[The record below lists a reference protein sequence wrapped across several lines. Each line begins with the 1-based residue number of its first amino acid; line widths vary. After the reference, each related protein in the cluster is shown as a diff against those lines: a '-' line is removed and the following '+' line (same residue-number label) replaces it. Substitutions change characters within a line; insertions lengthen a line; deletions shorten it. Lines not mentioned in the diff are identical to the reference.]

1 MENLYEVL
9 GVPETSSQDEIKKG
23 YRQQAMRWH
32 PDRNPGKKEEAD
44 ERFKLIG
51 YAYKVLSDTARR
63 AEYDAEL
70 AEMRRA
76 GAQSRASSQEDTSN
90 GASQESRGR
99 GFTEEDASTL
109 FFEQMLDL
117 AIELASRGYAEK
129 LIVKALIGLDCP
141 NAVAMSVARI
151 AVDRFQA
158 KASGGGG
165 TQRDSSN
172 NNGHDESQFQPHSSY
187 GSGAKKSPEES
198 TISRGQQQSDKAS
211 QWVELEP
218 YFRAALVGPDFDA
231 SGLTRIG
238 FLKFLRAVVF
248 CVSIALIGSF
258 LLDTITDYSDRDSRL
273 GTYVI
278 SIIMGWG
285 VAYAVLRL
293 SRANR
298 TLALKERLDFYL
310 PRFQSF
316 FMGQRKFESPP
327 VAALI
332 PAIWFGFNGVIL
344 PLAGFVFV
352 IFLLDA
358 GQLIGFSEASF
369 TNESRLN
376 LWRISNN
383 QGVLIG
389 AWIGL
394 ATLLPRF
401 LYKKI
406 HGSVLRVVQQEP
418 ANVHAAMNQIYSE
431 CQPRAWRAA
440 LVMIAVLIVLATPK
454 MLFENESNWI
464 GVAVVAEKLAPEALY
479 EEARKIIQSNK
490 QTPDNTARVY
500 VYLVMA
506 ANKGQVDAESM
517 LGNLYGSNNGWLGQ
531 DAARMHYWLTRAA
544 EHGSLWAMAYLG
556 NHYYQGTNGLPK
568 DEVKAV
574 NYWRQAASQG
584 YPSALVSMGW
594 AHMTGIGGVPI
605 DFNQA
610 FVLNSKGAEG
620 GNREGY
626 NNLGWLYENGK
637 GINKN
642 LSLALVNYKK
652 AAELGSVE
660 AKERYEKLAQ
670 YLSEQQSDATPEQRR
685 FDLVVAEL
693 ERMFPPL
700 NPASPQ
706 YNQRV
711 TDRVLSRQREL
722 VAQGYS
728 PSVALRNAGYE
739 VARQLGLM

>member
-76 GAQSRASSQEDTSN
+76 GAKSRASSQEDTSN
-90 GASQESRGR
+90 GASEESRGR

-141 NAVAMSVARI
+141 EAVAMSVARI

-158 KASGGGG
+158 KSSGGGG
-165 TQRDSSN
+165 AQRDSN
-172 NNGHDESQFQPHSSY
+172 NNRHDESQFQSHSNY
-187 GSGAKKSPEES
+187 GAGAKKSPEES
-198 TISRGQQQSDKAS
+198 TISRGQQQADKTS
-211 QWVELEP
+211 QWIELEP

-231 SGLTRIG
+231 SGLMRVG
-238 FLKFLRAVVF
+238 LLRFLRAAVF
-248 CVSIALIGSF
+248 CASIAIVLFIFLNAQTDFSDPNTNIGT
-258 LLDTITDYSDRDSRL
+258 L
-273 GTYVI
+273 VI
-278 SIIMGWG
+278 SLIFGWG
-285 VAYAVLRL
+285 AAYAVLRL
-293 SRANR
+293 SRAQR
-298 TLALKERLDFYL
+298 TLALKDRLDYYL
-310 PRFQSF
+310 LRFQLL
-316 FMGQRKFESPP
+316 FMGKTKFESPP
-327 VAALI
+327 VAALV

-344 PLAGFVFV
+344 PIAAFAFAVF
-352 IFLLDA
+352 IFDFI
-358 GQLIGFSEASF
+358 QLISVSEASF
-369 TNESRLN
+369 TDESRLS

-383 QGVLIG
+383 PVILTG

-401 LYKKI
+401 LYKRI
-406 HGSVLRVVQQEP
+406 HGIVLRVVHQQP
-418 ANVHAAMNQIYSE
+418 ANIHAAMNQIYSE
-431 CQPRAWRAA
+431 CQPKAWRAVI
-440 LVMIAVLIVLATPK
+440 VMIAVISVLAAPK
-454 MLFENESNWI
+454 ILFENEANWLD
-464 GVAVVAEKLAPEALY
+464 VAVKAEKLAPEALY
-479 EEARKIIQSNK
+479 EEARKIIQSNN
-490 QTPDNTARVY
+490 QTPNSIARVY

-506 ANKGQVDAESM
+506 ANKGQVNAESM
-517 LGNLYGSNNGWLGQ
+517 LGNLYGSNKGWLGQ
-531 DAARMHYWLTRAA
+531 DTARMLYWLTRAA
-544 EHGSLWAMAYLG
+544 DHGSLWAMAYLG
-556 NHYYQGTNGLPK
+556 HHYYQGTNGLPK

-574 NYWRQAASQG
+574 NYWRQAASHG

-605 DFNQA
+605 DFAQA

-620 GNREGY
+620 GDREGY
-626 NNLGWLYENGK
+626 NNLGWQYENGK
-637 GINKN
+637 GITQ
-642 LSLALVNYKK
+642 SVRLALENYRK

-660 AKERYEKLAQ
+660 AKERYDKLAQ
-670 YLSEQQSDATPEQRR
+670 RLNSQQSEANPEQRR
-685 FDLVVAEL
+685 VQMVIAEL
-693 ERMFPPL
+693 ERMFPSL
-700 NPASPQ
+700 NPDSPQ
-706 YNQRV
+706 YNQRFA
-711 TDRVLSRQREL
+711 DRVISRQNEL
-722 VAQGYS
+722 IAQGYS
-728 PSVALRNAGYE
+728 PSAALRNAGYE
-739 VARQLGLM
+739 VARQLRLM